1 MAVSTTKQETKITK
15 FKSFT
20 PTSCRA
26 KSAFHGVTLWGPKCK
41 HLNARRALKTAGN
54 TWSLMLMKDKGSE
67 DLRIR
72 SYYEGCSQL

>member
-26 KSAFHGVTLWGPKCK
+26 KSAFHGVTLRGPKCK
-41 HLNARRALKTAGN
+41 HLNARRAPKTAGN
-54 TWSLMLMKDKGSE
+54 T
-67 DLRIR
+67 
-72 SYYEGCSQL
+72 